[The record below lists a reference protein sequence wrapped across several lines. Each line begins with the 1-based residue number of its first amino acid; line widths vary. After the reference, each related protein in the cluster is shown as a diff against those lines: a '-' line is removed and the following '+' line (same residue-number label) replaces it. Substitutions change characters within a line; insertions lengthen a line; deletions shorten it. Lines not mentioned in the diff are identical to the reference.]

1 MVELWNWRPCRNY
14 RALNVTNVPDRYSPS
29 EYPGLHG
36 QPAGI
41 HCPLEGGL
49 TKAYDEITVAEED
62 TCKTAVTIPFVFY
75 EFTHIPI
82 GL

>member
-1 MVELWNWRPCRNY
+1 MDL
-14 RALNVTNVPDRYSPS
+14 VTMPQLSGAECHKRSGPLFPS